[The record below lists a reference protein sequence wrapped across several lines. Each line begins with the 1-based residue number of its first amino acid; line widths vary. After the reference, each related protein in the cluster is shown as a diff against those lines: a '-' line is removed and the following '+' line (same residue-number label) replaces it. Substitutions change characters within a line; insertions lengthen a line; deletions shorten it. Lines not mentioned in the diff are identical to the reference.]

1 MDDRRLVFPGIIT
14 GLLISA
20 LAFSLAPLLMPASY
34 SWTAHTL
41 SQAASQGLEG
51 GWLSRLGFL
60 IGGLT
65 IMRLAR
71 PDVIDWWPLP
81 RLLHRVVGA
90 MTLAAV
96 AFTDRSWD
104 PNAPY
109 DRVENIVHSAV
120 ATGISISFSLGV
132 LLVLEQKRQQH
143 GRIPLLE
150 VAVLATEIILPPL
163 MLVWVEWTGVIERA
177 MFSAAYVWY
186 GFEVLRC
193 AGLVIPRPDVQESW
207 TRLVQLVGID
217 LRRWLGP
224 HQRES

>member
-1 MDDRRLVFPGIIT
+1 MDDRRRVFPGIVA

-20 LAFSLAPLLMPASY
+20 LAFSLAPLLMPSSY
-34 SWTAHTL
+34 SWTEHTL
-41 SQAASQGLEG
+41 SQAASQGLQG

-81 RLLHRVVGA
+81 RLLHRVAGA
-90 MTLAAV
+90 MMLAAV

-109 DRVENIVHSAV
+109 DRLENIVHSAV
-120 ATGISISFSLGV
+120 ATAGSVSFSLGV

-150 VAVLATEIILPPL
+150 VVVLATEIVLPPL

-186 GFEVLRC
+186 GCEVLRC
-193 AGLVIPRPDVQESW
+193 AGLAIPGRNVHDSGTW
-207 TRLVQLVGID
+207 LVQFVGMD
-217 LRRWLGP
+217 LRRWLRP
-224 HQRES
+224 RQPES